1 MQQTQAADEQVGDTH
16 RVSGVVG
23 VHVGAQAGVELR
35 AAVQRTRRRAR
46 DDAGHAVERDGAHVE
61 QHRRDV
67 QQRSE
72 EEDRLPPQQRG
83 EHHPRRPP
91 HGASAPHSSGRACPR
106 PRPRR
111 PALPRR
117 PPPRPPPRRRG
128 GGGEPERR
136 GKGRRTACVRRV
148 TPRARVRGRVGAGPS
163 AALVAAR
170 WWWTGGLP

>member
-117 PPPRPPPRRRG
+117 PPPRPPPRRR
-128 GGGEPERR
+128 RR
-136 GKGRRTACVRRV
+136 RRHGAAPAAAAAAQAPQPVVRV
-148 TPRARVRGRVGAGPS
+148 VLHRAPPNIKAVS
-163 AALVAAR
+163 
-170 WWWTGGLP
+170 